1 MRADVKQNTSAPRN
15 RLRAAIAINTIDFA
29 LIGACTG
36 SPNATCI
43 EATRFKMPSSLYAE
57 NPAAHRQPPPELHLV
72 AEHDEPDARATS
84 AAAVASALCHLFTKA
99 SEPEL
104 ASLLH
109 SIEQGNASAAARLA
123 HEILRPI
130 AFPAQATSTTPTTV
144 EADVEAM
151 RHFAPA
157 QARALL
163 SAREL
168 KVLWLISR
176 GWSNR
181 EIAEATHRSI
191 NTIEAQIKSLYR
203 KLGVRSRTQAI
214 REATKHGLLNWRPDG
229 GATSAM
235 AMNDAEAGPIGLRA

>member
-1 MRADVKQNTSAPRN
+1 
-15 RLRAAIAINTIDFA
+15 
-29 LIGACTG
+29 
-36 SPNATCI
+36 
-43 EATRFKMPSSLYAE
+43 MPTSLYFE
-57 NPAAHRQPPPELHLV
+57 NPAAHRPLPPELHLV
-72 AEHDEPDARATS
+72 TEHDEPDARATS
-84 AAAVASALCHLFTKA
+84 AAAVASALCHLFTKV

-104 ASLLH
+104 ASLLR

-130 AFPAQATSTTPTTV
+130 AFPAQATATAPATV
-144 EADVEAM
+144 DADVEAM
-151 RHFAPA
+151 QHFAPA
-157 QARALL
+157 EANALL

-191 NTIEAQIKSLYR
+191 NTIEAQLKSLYR
-203 KLGVRSRTQAI
+203 KLGVKSRTQAI
-214 REATKHGLLNWRPDG
+214 REAMKHGLLNWRPNG
-229 GATSAM
+229 GAPQAT

>member
-1 MRADVKQNTSAPRN
+1 
-15 RLRAAIAINTIDFA
+15 
-29 LIGACTG
+29 
-36 SPNATCI
+36 
-43 EATRFKMPSSLYAE
+43 MPTSLYFE
-57 NPAAHRQPPPELHLV
+57 NPAAHRPLPPELHLV
-72 AEHDEPDARATS
+72 AEHDEPDARVTS

-104 ASLLH
+104 ASLLR

-130 AFPAQATSTTPTTV
+130 AFPAQATAAAPATV
-144 EADVEAM
+144 DADVEAM
-151 RHFAPA
+151 QHFAPA
-157 QARALL
+157 EANALL

-191 NTIEAQIKSLYR
+191 NTIEAQLKSLYR
-203 KLGVRSRTQAI
+203 KLGVKSRTQAI
-214 REATKHGLLNWRPDG
+214 REAMKHGLLNWRPNG
-229 GATSAM
+229 GAPQAT